1 MEINKIIE
9 FIEEIEKGK
18 SIDDIAFEN
27 MITPERVRAE
37 LLYRGGKSGKDILL
51 KELCKNLPVS
61 IDEIKE
67 KYNEGKTTEEVA
79 KDIGMPKR
87 KLNDILV
94 QYKSVSGEVIRPRS
108 KPNNRIND
116 LDEEKIIEEYRSGKP
131 VLQISKEMGVSSTV
145 IYNRINKYIENTG
158 EDIETEHKIQL
169 KNKREKS
176 KIKKQLKCCKKS
188 KDEKICEKDKEQ
200 EKEYKQR
207 KLLEDI
213 IREHGYSYEYICKIF
228 EKKGYEKVSKLLYY
242 QALNNV
248 EKDQERE

>member
-9 FIEEIEKGK
+9 FIKEIEKGK
-18 SIDDIAFEN
+18 SIDEIAYEN

-37 LLYRGGKSGKDILL
+37 LLYRGGKNGKDILL

-67 KYNEGKTTEEVA
+67 KYSEGKTTEEVA
-79 KDIGMPKR
+79 KEIGMPKQ
-87 KLNDILV
+87 KLRDILV
-94 QYKSVSGEVIRPRS
+94 QYKTISGEVIIPRA
-108 KPNNRIND
+108 KANNKRND
-116 LDEEKIIEEYRSGKP
+116 LDEEKIIQEYRNGKRIN
-131 VLQISKEMGVSSTV
+131 QISIKMNASPTA
-145 IYNRINKYIENTG
+145 INNRINEYIKNTG
-158 EDIETEHKIQL
+158 VNVKAEHINQLNKNKNNSEDI
-169 KNKREKS
+169 
-176 KIKKQLKCCKKS
+176 KKKKS
-188 KDEKICEKDKEQ
+188 SKTNKDKEII
-200 EKEYKQR
+200 EKENEQR
-207 KLLEDI
+207 QLLEDI